1 MSATIITDTDY
12 QAFIDPNGNT
22 LIFSFEEI
30 HELKPWPPALKWRMV
45 HAGRIDD
52 TIRHIGRRC
61 ADIEDDAIRLGA
73 KRLGDRMNLSATPDS
88 QFFAEKQLAALRR
101 QLPLITL
108 PETVTVTDRSD
119 DLWQW
124 SDFDSPI
131 DMRRQFMRQF
141 GHLME
146 SAGIRTDDGWTVRV
160 DQNIDLLLKL
170 DDFAWG
176 WHDAWPDKRMSSDS
190 GVTPLGAAIYYGRG
204 DNRPPEM
211 SVMKIDGF
219 QDLFLIEHIDSPFY
233 PDISCSPLKIRNGS
247 GTIRDYWNN
256 HFPSAALHHSWGEDL
271 RQIRR
276 RLSPSNTD
284 TAASINTITITKPH
298 DAPSSVMD
306 IWRECAGDNDEIRL
320 ADAVRILNEI
330 SWNNAEWKTEHLV
343 KFCGSSIGP
352 TDLTIDDGD
361 ACGPR

>member
-61 ADIEDDAIRLGA
+61 ADIEDGA

-190 GVTPLGAAIYYGRG
+190 GVTPLGAAIYGHG
-204 DNRPPEM
+204 ANRPPEM

-256 HFPSAALHHSWGEDL
+256 HFPSTAGYQLWTEDL
-271 RQIRR
+271 RHIKS
-276 RLSPSNTD
+276 RLSPSNS
-284 TAASINTITITKPH
+284 AIPVAPSAINLTKPK

-306 IWRECAGDNDEIRL
+306 LWRNCAGDRDEILL
-320 ADAVRILNEI
+320 ADAIKNLMEI
-330 SWNNAEWKTEHLV
+330 SWNNAEWKMEHLA
-343 KFCGSSIGP
+343 KFCGVGIEPPDLSIVE
-352 TDLTIDDGD
+352 DED
-361 ACGPR
+361 CGPR